1 MRKLILPLALASFF
15 LTGCIGGIRDT
26 TTARTASEILLI
38 STAAERAVAKYDAS
52 GLAGKRVFID
62 EGRFD
67 SVDKPYVISAL
78 RDHLAGSGVTLTAD
92 KNPITKDNAGGADFV
107 LELRNGTLGIWD
119 GDFVV
124 GIPQLPM
131 AAQGSPTVLLPPLYL
146 FRRLSAQ
153 GFAKFQ
159 FWLYDA
165 ANASFIGRSKDLWG
179 HAYYNQWWWFGVGPF
194 DGSND
199 VYPDYDISDA
209 GPGSKN

>member
-1 MRKLILPLALASFF
+1 MRKLFLPLVLSSVFF
-15 LTGCIGGIRDT
+15 TGCIGGIRDS

-52 GLAGKRVFID
+52 ALEGKRVYID
-62 EGRFD
+62 EGRFE

-78 RDHLAGSGVTLTAD
+78 RDHLAGSGVTLTGSKD
-92 KNPITKDNAGGADFV
+92 PITKDKADGADFV
-107 LELRNGTLGIWD
+107 IELRNGTLGIWD

-131 AAQGSPTVLLPPLYL
+131 SAQGSPTVLLPPLYL

-159 FWLYDA
+159 FWIYDA
-165 ANASFIGRSKDLWG
+165 ATTKFIGRSPDLWG
-179 HAYYNQWWWFGVGPF
+179 HSYYNQWWWFGVGPF

-199 VYPDYDISDA
+199 IYPEYSIGDLA
-209 GPGSKN
+209 PGN